1 MKKLS
6 LSLLLLVLT
15 ISVSAFATGKYKHNY
30 HKWWENEEISKEVG
44 LSEKQIADLNA
55 IDESYGDQFKKL
67 RSEVKALRGEL
78 YDLMGDPKATD
89 EAIIAKHKE
98 KITKKTEKME
108 LKLEKKLKMRSLL
121 NDDQIVTLS
130 GIFKEKMAAYKEGK
144 ECSYKDGKECSYK
157 DKKEGCSYKDKK

>member
-1 MKKLS
+1 
-6 LSLLLLVLT
+6 
-15 ISVSAFATGKYKHNY
+15 
-30 HKWWENEEISKEVG
+30 
-44 LSEKQIADLNA
+44 
-55 IDESYGDQFKKL
+55 
-67 RSEVKALRGEL
+67 
-78 YDLMGDPKATD
+78 MGDPKSTD

-121 NDDQIVTLS
+121 NDEQIVTLS

-157 DKKEGCSYKDKK
+157 DKKEGCSYKDKQ

>member
-6 LSLLLLVLT
+6 VFAGLLIFVLAVT
-15 ISVSAFATGKYKHNY
+15 VFAYPGKHKYY
-30 HKWWENEEISKEVG
+30 KWWENEEIVKEVG
-44 LSEKQIADLNA
+44 LTEKQVTDLNA
-55 IDESYGDQFKKL
+55 IDESYVDQFKKL
-67 RSEVKALRGEL
+67 HLEVKALRGEL

-121 NDDQIVTLS
+121 NDEQIVTLS

-144 ECSYKDGKECSYK
+144 ECSYKQE
-157 DKKEGCSYKDKK
+157 KEGCSYKDKQ

>member
-6 LSLLLLVLT
+6 VFAGLLIFVLAVT
-15 ISVSAFATGKYKHNY
+15 VFAYPGKHKYY
-30 HKWWENEEISKEVG
+30 KWWENEEIVKEVG
-44 LSEKQIADLNA
+44 LTEKQVTDLNA
-55 IDESYGDQFKKL
+55 INENYAEKFKTL
-67 RSEVKALRGEL
+67 RGEIKALRGEL
-78 YDLMGDPKATD
+78 YDLMGDPKSTD

-121 NDDQIVTLS
+121 NDEQIVTLS

-157 DKKEGCSYKDKK
+157 DKKEGCSYKDKQ

>member
-6 LSLLLLVLT
+6 ISLLLLVLA
-15 ISVSAFATGKYKHNY
+15 ISASAYATGKYKHNY
-30 HKWWENEEISKEVG
+30 HKWWENEETATQVG
-44 LSEKQIADLNA
+44 LTEKQIGELNT
-55 IDESYGDQFKKL
+55 IHESYADKFKTL
-67 RSEVKALRGEL
+67 RGELKALRTEL

-89 EAIIAKHKE
+89 EAITAKHKE
-98 KITKKTEKME
+98 KIAKKTEKME

-121 NDDQIVTLS
+121 NDEQIVTLS

-157 DKKEGCSYKDKK
+157 KDKEGCSYKDKK